1 MPEKRSRILFISDL
15 HYTPYHNEENQ
26 GVWLLSLIDSILP
39 DVLISAGDWDEL
51 ADAEFFNEITR
62 RVSLLTV
69 YGNHENMSALLTVK
83 NPLLRNMNILLLDY
97 RIVDLINEFGFKIM
111 GVSGIWSGKRRA
123 RRGVPRK
130 KGDEFITRA
139 KEFYEKYRSEKFEID
154 ILLIHDVPNIPEY
167 SRMITMHAGT
177 VQVREIIELFK
188 PKLVLNGHV
197 HLSECT
203 FTMLDYGGYYLRVD
217 SSKKHRGFAV
227 IYWDDNPR
235 IEVYKESMKN
245 KIFEKDL
252 EFENAG
258 AEMEL

>member
-1 MPEKRSRILFISDL
+1 MSKILFVSDL
-15 HYTPYHNEENQ
+15 HYTPYHNEGDQ
-26 GVWLLSLIDSILP
+26 GEWLLKRIDEVRP

-51 ADAEFFNEITR
+51 ATAEYLSTITQK
-62 RVSLLTV
+62 VPLLTI
-69 YGNHENMSALLTVK
+69 YGNHENMPALLTVK
-83 NPLLRNMNILLLDY
+83 NPLLRNMKVLLPDY
-97 RIVDLINEFGFKIM
+97 RIVDLSEEFGFKIV
-111 GVSGIWSGKRRA
+111 GVSGIWSGKRRS

-139 KEFYEKYRSEKFEID
+139 REFYEKYHLEKFDID

-177 VQVREIIELFK
+177 VQVREMIELFK

-197 HLSECT
+197 HISEYT
-203 FTMLDYGGYYLRVD
+203 FAMLDYGGYYLRVD

-227 IYWDDNPR
+227 IHWDDNPK

-245 KIFEKDL
+245 KIFKVNL
-252 EFENAG
+252 EFENTG